1 MPTVENIFENWRLQK
16 MSDKTKIQQ
25 AELILKLAESLKNA
39 TPEEKKIIKEAEDFL
54 LQRD

>member
-25 AELILKLAESLKNA
+25 AELILKVAESLKNA